1 MITLFIILMV
11 AVFTRMIGFAFRA
24 TWGITKIV
32 FGLVILPLVLIG
44 LVVGG
49 LVSFALPILIIAG
62 IVMLIK
68 RAATAPATN

>member
-1 MITLFIILMV
+1 MITLFVILMI

-24 TWGITKIV
+24 TWGIAKIV
-32 FGLVILPLVLIG
+32 FGLVIFPLVLIG

-49 LVSFALPILIIAG
+49 LVSFALPVLVVVG

-68 RAATAPATN
+68 RASATPAGN